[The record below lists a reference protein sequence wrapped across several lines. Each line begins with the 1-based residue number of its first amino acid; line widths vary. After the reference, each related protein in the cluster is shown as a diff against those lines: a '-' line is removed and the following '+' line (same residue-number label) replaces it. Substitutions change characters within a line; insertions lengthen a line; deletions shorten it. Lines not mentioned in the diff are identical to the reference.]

1 MLKLKLFG
9 SGQASLGPMTADGY
23 IGTSEG
29 QSIAHFPSQ
38 QAHLLLCYLL
48 LNSKYPHLRDQLASV
63 FWGEYSTQA
72 SRKYLRN
79 SLWKLR
85 QMFEEAQADLDDYLF
100 VNDESVTFIRTS
112 PYWLDVEIFEAAVE
126 ACQDVT
132 GQEILLEQANALGA
146 AVELYTGD
154 LLVGADYD
162 WCIYERE
169 RLNLLYLEALHKL
182 MVYHAAHGSYERG
195 LAYGERIL
203 GQDPTR
209 EKVHLQMM
217 RLYWLSGNRSAALA
231 QYKRCVQILREELGI
246 APLQDTTAV
255 YQQMI
260 HNQFSSHVQRVGGVS
275 TPSVEALALNAAG
288 TTSTPVTKV
297 EKVLQRLQVLERLV
311 DETNA
316 ELRQI
321 ETLIHSDLLNSE

>member
-1 MLKLKLFG
+1 MLEVKLFG
-9 SGQASLGPMTADGY
+9 SGQAYLDGHPF
-23 IGTSEG
+23 
-29 QSIAHFPSQ
+29 AHFPSQ
-38 QAHLLLCYLL
+38 QTHLLLCYLL

-79 SLWKLR
+79 GLWKLR
-85 QMFEEAQADLDDYLF
+85 QVFDEAQVNLDDYLF
-100 VNDESVTFIRTS
+100 VSDESVTFIRTS
-112 PYWLDVEIFEAAVE
+112 PYWLDVEIFEGAID
-126 ACQDVT
+126 ACQDVN
-132 GQEILLEQANALGA
+132 GQEIPPEQASALGV
-146 AVELYTGD
+146 AVELYAGD
-154 LLVGADYD
+154 LLEGVDYD

-169 RLNLLYLEALHKL
+169 RLNLLYLEALSKL
-182 MVYHAAHGSYERG
+182 MVYHAAGGSYERG

-203 GQDPTR
+203 MQDPTR

-217 RLYWLSGNRSAALA
+217 RLYWLSGNRGAALA

-246 APLQDTTAV
+246 APLQETTAV

-260 HNQFSSHVQRVGGVS
+260 HNQFSPPVQRTRDAS
-275 TPSVEALALNAAG
+275 AAPVEAPGTAGAA
-288 TTSTPVTKV
+288 SSPATKA
-297 EKVLQRLQVLERLV
+297 EKVLLRLQVLQRLV

-321 ETLIHSDLLNSE
+321 ESLIHSDLLNSE